1 MMKFN
6 ILPAVRTDRK
16 DEKGFA
22 PIYIKVYEGKRVVS
36 KFSIGYKVKP
46 EDFAEDTR
54 RVKKSVGNA
63 SLINSLIDKHIA
75 DLKTK
80 ILTASIVGTS
90 TEVNVSQLMK
100 KEKAKDMDFYEF
112 AEQQIKEKNYAAET
126 RRNYSIYI
134 LKLKAFRKTL
144 KISEVPFQF
153 LQKYEAYLRDELKN
167 SHNTIWG
174 NFKFINTMTN
184 DAIKS
189 KYLVEDPFKTFN
201 RVKYKQTDRTFLEAE
216 ELERIE
222 KFVAA
227 TQDEPTKRV
236 GMMFLFMANTGLRYS
251 DAIRFNSAEHVL
263 NNERIVIETQ
273 KTKKLTNIYINEDI
287 SLLIQFI
294 ESHAVRITQ
303 VDFNRKLKIIAAGA
317 GVNKKVSSHVARHSF
332 GSLLA
337 DKGVPMEV
345 AKGLLAHGSMSSTK
359 IYFHIKTAN
368 LDAAMKGLKR
378 KENDNRTA

>member
-294 ESHAVRITQ
+294 ESHPLRITQ
-303 VDFNRKLKIIAAGA
+303 VDFNGKLKIIAAGA

-359 IYFHIKTAN
+359 IYFHVKTAN
-368 LDAAMKGLKR
+368 LDEAMKGLKR
-378 KENDNRTA
+378 KENGNKAA